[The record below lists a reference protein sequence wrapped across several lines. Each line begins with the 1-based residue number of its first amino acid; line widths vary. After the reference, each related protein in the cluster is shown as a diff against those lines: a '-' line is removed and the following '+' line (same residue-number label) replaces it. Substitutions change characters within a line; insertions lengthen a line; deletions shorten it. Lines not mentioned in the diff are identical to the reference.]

1 MLFQAFPRSPERS
14 SPSPKCETKACP
26 LFLLSFANL
35 PSWTLKRIK
44 GLLHCHMYVKEILW
58 MIWYSFCL
66 PTSGLNSKY
75 ISNLRRGWFVWW
87 AVSLAKAC
95 GCRGWLSWHIYNY
108 CNPDPSDQ
116 GRRDCYQMS
125 QQHITVCI
133 LSTSTHTYEYIYIS
147 IYTHTWNHIGRYR
160 VGWCWLPQDF
170 LKKKTI
176 SLHQDLQLSPF
187 PPWDLAL
194 KQLSN
199 LQNPYDI
206 PPQWL
211 VGRDPLINRKYTVYA

>member
-14 SPSPKCETKACP
+14 SPSPKCETKAYP
-26 LFLLSFANL
+26 FFLLRLANL

-44 GLLHCHMYVKEILW
+44 GLLHSHMYVKEILW

-125 QQHITVCI
+125 QQHMTLCI
-133 LSTSTHTYEYIYIS
+133 LSTSTHTYEYIS

-170 LKKKTI
+170 LKKKNNLPSSGSAALTI
-176 SLHQDLQLSPF
+176 STVKFSPETTEQ
-187 PPWDLAL
+187 PSKPVWH
-194 KQLSN
+194 ST
-199 LQNPYDI
+199 
-206 PPQWL
+206 
-211 VGRDPLINRKYTVYA
+211 TVIGW

>member
-26 LFLLSFANL
+26 LFLSSFANL

-95 GCRGWLSWHIYNY
+95 GCRGWPVSWHIYNY

-116 GRRDCYQMS
+116 GRRECYQMS
-125 QQHITVCI
+125 QQHMTLCI
-133 LSTSTHTYEYIYIS
+133 LSTSTHTYEYIS

-199 LQNPYDI
+199 LQDPYDI